1 MAQAQKPAST
11 VSITSNK
18 SDFLYLQMGGPA
30 NTGAG
35 VKEKGAATTGN
46 VSVFCRFR
54 PLNAKELALGE
65 A

>member
-1 MAQAQKPAST
+1 
-11 VSITSNK
+11 
-18 SDFLYLQMGGPA
+18 MGGPA
-30 NTGAG
+30 NIGAG
-35 VKEKGAATTGN
+35 VKEKGAATTGD